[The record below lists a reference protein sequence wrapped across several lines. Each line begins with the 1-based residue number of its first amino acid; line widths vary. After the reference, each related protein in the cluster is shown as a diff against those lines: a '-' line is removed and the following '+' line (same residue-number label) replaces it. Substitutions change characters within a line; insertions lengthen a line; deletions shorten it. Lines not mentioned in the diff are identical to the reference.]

1 MIKRCSYCRKEIPED
16 SLFCHHCGERQP
28 FKSHIP
34 ELNTYVDLS
43 LPLLP
48 QIREQFFLSL
58 KVRMEREHPL
68 IPYNTVA
75 ERIYTSGFRDEL
87 SVKFEKLAHIIDEEL
102 KMDILSIPYLN
113 LKIEDLFE
121 NLIDLFLIR
130 FCQDLIKDSFS
141 SSIIGFQD
149 LLPSEIDWSQ
159 LIYTYLEPEKSGVRC
174 YMNFK
179 DLNPVKIKQ
188 FTSSFLFPE
197 PLEKIFFVADLS
209 LLANASEGFALT
221 DKAIYWRV
229 PFKKERAVPYHLIKD
244 IRIEKSWVLI
254 NNHYFNANDFL
265 NPKILRL
272 LSKLMRLS
280 R

>member
-1 MIKRCSYCRKEIPED
+1 MVKRCIYCRRDIPED
-16 SLFCHHCGERQP
+16 ALFCHYCGERQP
-28 FKSHIP
+28 YKSHIYD
-34 ELNTYVDLS
+34 LNTYVDIT

-48 QIREQFFLSL
+48 QIREQFFLCL
-58 KVRMEREHPL
+58 KIRLEREHPAL
-68 IPYNTVA
+68 SFHVVA

-87 SVKFEKLAHIIDEEL
+87 SLRFEKFADLAEEEK
-102 KMDILSIPYLN
+102 KMDILSLPYLN

-121 NLIDLFLIR
+121 NLIDFFLLR
-130 FCQDLIKDSFS
+130 FCADLIGESFS
-141 SSIIGFQD
+141 SAILAFQD
-149 LLPSEIDWSQ
+149 LLPSEIDWGK
-159 LIYTYLEPEKSGVRC
+159 LIATYLEPEKSGIRC

-179 DLNPVKIKQ
+179 ELNPAKIKQ

-209 LLANASEGFALT
+209 LLGNAGEGFALT
-221 DKAIYWRV
+221 DKAIYWRA
-229 PFKKERAVPYHLIKD
+229 PFKKERAIPFHLIKD
-244 IRIEKSWVLI
+244 LRIEKAWVLI
-254 NNHYFNANDFL
+254 NDHYFNANDFL